1 MTQDEIIRMATE
13 AGFLRTDISPYE
25 LLERFAAL
33 VAQNY
38 MAKACGGCVIK
49 QCYKRMDA
57 EIEAAVLKEREACAK
72 VAESIVT
79 KQSKHINDGKP
90 FYDHMYWEDIAAA
103 IRARGES
110 ELP

>member
-57 EIEAAVLKEREACAK
+57 EIEAAVLAEREACAQLC
-72 VAESIVT
+72 AQLMTPWDENTPNSELIALR
-79 KQSKHINDGKP
+79 NDG
-90 FYDHMYWEDIAAA
+90 MRQCAAA
-103 IRARGES
+103 IRARGT
-110 ELP
+110 L